1 MKITPPSF
9 SMVLEEGGGIF
20 KELEWCHRSTVWDYG
35 VARRCESRRLW
46 STSSQV
52 TDSGVMI
59 RFHPFH
65 RRPILFEFADIQKA
79 EACSYRAFRDYGGW
93 GIRYGKNG
101 QAYNVSG
108 HLGVSLRFVNG
119 THLMIGS
126 QNHETLAVIINKHIT
141 WSQSP
146 NQQPLAHRGHK
157 FTVIEDEDSPVS
169 HCLLVFDTKP

>member
-1 MKITPPSF
+1 
-9 SMVLEEGGGIF
+9 MVLISPGVVLWAFLQQIILGSQFGNDPTPDWILIILTLVICIGLPAF
-20 KELEWCHRSTVWDYG
+20 IYSTGLD
-35 VARRCESRRLW
+35 
-46 STSSQV
+46 TQV

-101 QAYNVSG
+101 KAYNVSG

-141 WSQSP
+141 
-146 NQQPLAHRGHK
+146 
-157 FTVIEDEDSPVS
+157 
-169 HCLLVFDTKP
+169 